1 MAKMAIFGCF
11 RQNIGI
17 SLIEYEGLGP
27 ETCTKPV
34 GIPGEAFYVVFG
46 PQIRFF
52 YVWKGKKWQKWPFLA
67 VFGQLWAYFS

>member
-52 YVWKGKKWQKWPFLA
+52 
-67 VFGQLWAYFS
+67 

>member
-1 MAKMAIFGCF
+1 MAPDSFLLGMERPKMAKMAIFGCF

-46 PQIRFF
+46 HQIRFF
-52 YVWKGKKWQKWPFLA
+52 
-67 VFGQLWAYFS
+67 